1 LEPSAS
7 VTCFLVATYQGVS
20 PPPPRT
26 PKPWRKSE
34 LKQIILPWVV
44 LTVLDLSTSFSLIVV
59 ISEQSWYCAPR
70 ILAVKRYRQGDCSK
84 ANASQG
90 GAMSSRLASQPGLRT
105 CLKREKED
113 ISEMQSYQ
121 CLCNVCF
128 VTDLL
133 YKKVTAPGKQGIEG
147 LKALSKVASRV
158 HHQDGLGV

>member
-1 LEPSAS
+1 MGSPGLILGAYFLGPPYYFNILIWSTSSLEPSAS
-7 VTCFLVATYQGVS
+7 VTCFLVATYQGVP

-113 ISEMQSYQ
+113 ISEMQSY
-121 CLCNVCF
+121 
-128 VTDLL
+128 
-133 YKKVTAPGKQGIEG
+133 
-147 LKALSKVASRV
+147 
-158 HHQDGLGV
+158 